1 MSSASSRSIS
11 SLFVG
16 RDLTPSGMALEAEDG
31 GGLGGK
37 VLWSGAATTAS
48 AAGLNLRRF
57 EDVGFWAPKDAK
69 PMACAIASLS
79 NSSILREGWKEKRR
93 GLLARGT

>member
-16 RDLTPSGMALEAEDG
+16 RDLTPSGTALEAEDG
-31 GGLGGK
+31 GGLGGRE
-37 VLWSGAATTAS
+37 LWSGAATTAS

-69 PMACAIASLS
+69 PMA
-79 NSSILREGWKEKRR
+79 
-93 GLLARGT
+93 